1 MSITRIVLLTAVGF
15 MLLLVFVPGFR
26 NGVTQ
31 RFTSLTNS
39 SETIIVPASPSQSST
54 AQTSRPSVGG
64 SGSSSDDAD
73 DTSTDLQE
81 LNLITLLGYDA
92 IPAILDPEFV
102 DVGIADAE
110 MDPDELV
117 LGLSINGE
125 SKAYS
130 IPMLS
135 SHEIVNDVVGGVPLA
150 VTW

>member
-1 MSITRIVLLTAVGF
+1 MSIGKIVLLTVAGF
-15 MLLLVFVPGFR
+15 VLLLVFAPGFR
-26 NGVTQ
+26 NRVTQ
-31 RFTSLTNS
+31 RLPSLSSS
-39 SETIIVPASPSQSST
+39 SETLTVATSPLQGSRLQPSSDGNPLT
-54 AQTSRPSVGG
+54 SVGEN
-64 SGSSSDDAD
+64 
-73 DTSTDLQE
+73 LK
-81 LNLITLLGYDA
+81 LITLLGFDA

-102 DVGIADAE
+102 DVGVADSE
-110 MDPDELV
+110 MTPDELV

>member
-1 MSITRIVLLTAVGF
+1 MSIGRMVLLTAAGF
-15 MLLLVFVPGFR
+15 VLLLVFAPGFR
-26 NGVTQ
+26 NRVTQ
-31 RFTSLTNS
+31 RLPSLSSS
-39 SETIIVPASPSQSST
+39 SETLTVATSPLQGSRLQPSSDGNPLT
-54 AQTSRPSVGG
+54 SVGEN
-64 SGSSSDDAD
+64 
-73 DTSTDLQE
+73 LK
-81 LNLITLLGYDA
+81 LITLLGFDA

-102 DVGIADAE
+102 DVGVADSE
-110 MDPDELV
+110 MTPDELV

>member
-1 MSITRIVLLTAVGF
+1 
-15 MLLLVFVPGFR
+15 
-26 NGVTQ
+26 
-31 RFTSLTNS
+31 
-39 SETIIVPASPSQSST
+39 
-54 AQTSRPSVGG
+54 VGG
-64 SGSSSDDAD
+64 N
-73 DTSTDLQE
+73 LK
-81 LNLITLLGYDA
+81 LITLLGFDA

-102 DVGIADAE
+102 DVGVADTE
-110 MDPDELV
+110 MTPDELV

>member
-1 MSITRIVLLTAVGF
+1 MSIGRIVLLTATGF
-15 MLLLVFVPGFR
+15 VLLLVFVPGFR
-26 NGVTQ
+26 NGVTE
-31 RFTSLTNS
+31 RLTSLSSS
-39 SETIIVPASPSQSST
+39 SETITVPASLIQGSRLQPSSDGNPPT
-54 AQTSRPSVGG
+54 SVGG
-64 SGSSSDDAD
+64 N
-73 DTSTDLQE
+73 LK
-81 LNLITLLGYDA
+81 LITLLGFDA

-102 DVGIADAE
+102 DVGVADTE
-110 MDPDELV
+110 MTPDELV

>member
-1 MSITRIVLLTAVGF
+1 MSIGKIVLLTAAGF
-15 MLLLVFVPGFR
+15 VLLLVFAPGFR
-26 NGVTQ
+26 NRVTQ
-31 RFTSLTNS
+31 RLPALSSS
-39 SETIIVPASPSQSST
+39 SETLTVATSPLQGSRLQPSSDGNPLT
-54 AQTSRPSVGG
+54 SVGEN
-64 SGSSSDDAD
+64 
-73 DTSTDLQE
+73 LK
-81 LNLITLLGYDA
+81 LITLLGFDA

-102 DVGIADAE
+102 DVGVADSE
-110 MDPDELV
+110 MTPDELV

>member
-1 MSITRIVLLTAVGF
+1 MSIGRIVLLTAAGF
-15 MLLLVFVPGFR
+15 VLLLVFAPGFR
-26 NGVTQ
+26 NRVTQ
-31 RFTSLTNS
+31 RLPSLSSS
-39 SETIIVPASPSQSST
+39 SETLTVATSPLQGSRLQPSSDGNPLT
-54 AQTSRPSVGG
+54 SVGE
-64 SGSSSDDAD
+64 S
-73 DTSTDLQE
+73 LK
-81 LNLITLLGYDA
+81 LITLLGFDA

-102 DVGIADAE
+102 DVGVADSE
-110 MDPDELV
+110 MTPDELV

>member
-1 MSITRIVLLTAVGF
+1 MSIGRIVLLTAAGF
-15 MLLLVFVPGFR
+15 VLLLVFVPGFR
-26 NGVTQ
+26 NGVTG
-31 RFTSLTNS
+31 RLTSLSSN
-39 SETIIVPASPSQSST
+39 SETITVPASPIQ
-54 AQTSRPSVGG
+54 
-64 SGSSSDDAD
+64 GSSSDGNPP
-73 DTSTDLQE
+73 TNVGGNLK
-81 LNLITLLGYDA
+81 LITLLGFDA

-102 DVGIADAE
+102 DVGVADTE
-110 MDPDELV
+110 MTPDELV

>member
-1 MSITRIVLLTAVGF
+1 MSIGKIVLLTAAGF
-15 MLLLVFVPGFR
+15 VLLLVFAPGFR
-26 NGVTQ
+26 NRVTQ
-31 RFTSLTNS
+31 RLPSLSSS
-39 SETIIVPASPSQSST
+39 SETLTVATSPLQGSRLQPSSDGNPLT
-54 AQTSRPSVGG
+54 SVGEN
-64 SGSSSDDAD
+64 
-73 DTSTDLQE
+73 LK
-81 LNLITLLGYDA
+81 LITLLGFDA

-102 DVGIADAE
+102 DVGVADSE
-110 MDPDELV
+110 MTPDELV

>member
-1 MSITRIVLLTAVGF
+1 GSRLQ
-15 MLLLVFVPGFR
+15 P
-26 NGVTQ
+26 
-31 RFTSLTNS
+31 S
-39 SETIIVPASPSQSST
+39 SDGNPPT
-54 AQTSRPSVGG
+54 SVGG
-64 SGSSSDDAD
+64 N
-73 DTSTDLQE
+73 LK
-81 LNLITLLGYDA
+81 LITLLGFDA

-102 DVGIADAE
+102 DVGVADTE
-110 MDPDELV
+110 MTPDELV

>member
-1 MSITRIVLLTAVGF
+1 MSIGRMVLLTAAGF
-15 MLLLVFVPGFR
+15 VLLLVFAPGFR
-26 NGVTQ
+26 NRVTQ
-31 RFTSLTNS
+31 RLPSLSSS
-39 SETIIVPASPSQSST
+39 SETLTVATSPLQGSRLQPSSDGNPLT
-54 AQTSRPSVGG
+54 SVGE
-64 SGSSSDDAD
+64 S
-73 DTSTDLQE
+73 LK
-81 LNLITLLGYDA
+81 LITLLGFDA

-102 DVGIADAE
+102 DVGVADSE
-110 MDPDELV
+110 MTPDELV

>member
-1 MSITRIVLLTAVGF
+1 MSITRIMLLTAAGF

-31 RFTSLTNS
+31 RFTSLTSS
-39 SETIIVPASPSQSST
+39 SETITVPASPSLSSA

-64 SGSSSDDAD
+64 FGASDDD
-73 DTSTDLQE
+73 EDTSTTDQE

-102 DVGIADAE
+102 DAAAADRD

>member
-1 MSITRIVLLTAVGF
+1 MSIGRMVLLTAAGF
-15 MLLLVFVPGFR
+15 VLLLVFAPGFR
-26 NGVTQ
+26 NRVTQ
-31 RFTSLTNS
+31 RLPSLSSS
-39 SETIIVPASPSQSST
+39 SETLPVATSPLQGSRLQPASDGNPLT
-54 AQTSRPSVGG
+54 SVGE
-64 SGSSSDDAD
+64 S
-73 DTSTDLQE
+73 LK
-81 LNLITLLGYDA
+81 LITLLGFDA

-102 DVGIADAE
+102 DVGVADSE
-110 MDPDELV
+110 MTPDELV

>member
-1 MSITRIVLLTAVGF
+1 MSIGKIVLLTVAGF
-15 MLLLVFVPGFR
+15 VLLLVFAPGFR
-26 NGVTQ
+26 NRVTQ
-31 RFTSLTNS
+31 RLPSLSSS
-39 SETIIVPASPSQSST
+39 SETLTVATSPIQGSRLQPSSDGNPLT
-54 AQTSRPSVGG
+54 SVGEN
-64 SGSSSDDAD
+64 
-73 DTSTDLQE
+73 LK
-81 LNLITLLGYDA
+81 LITLLGFDA

-102 DVGIADAE
+102 DVGVADSE
-110 MDPDELV
+110 MTPDELV

>member
-1 MSITRIVLLTAVGF
+1 MSIGRIVLLTATGF
-15 MLLLVFVPGFR
+15 VLLLVFVPGFR
-26 NGVTQ
+26 NGVTE
-31 RFTSLTNS
+31 RLTSLSSS
-39 SETIIVPASPSQSST
+39 SETITVPASPIQSSRLQPSSDGNPPT
-54 AQTSRPSVGG
+54 SVGG
-64 SGSSSDDAD
+64 N
-73 DTSTDLQE
+73 LK
-81 LNLITLLGYDA
+81 LITLLGFDA

-102 DVGIADAE
+102 DVGVADTE
-110 MDPDELV
+110 MTPDELV